1 MNNCQATPQ
10 YPHGWDFIMN
20 WMSDRVWQKNV
31 MTHGEGSSED
41 VEGGEE
47 HVDAANAGF
56 TNATTLET
64 IADEISFKYVDEMQL
79 DVSHLKDKLVVLPL
93 CDEGSEGLEKI
104 YTDI

>member
-20 WMSDRVWQKNV
+20 WMSDRVWQNKAI
-31 MTHGEGSSED
+31 THREGSSED

-47 HVDAANAGF
+47 HVDAGNAGF

-64 IADEISFKYVDEMQL
+64 IAFEISFKYVDEMQL
-79 DVSHLKDKLVVLPL
+79 DHLKDKLVALPFGE
-93 CDEGSEGLEKI
+93 EGSEGLEKI